1 MANIEETTRKVYD
14 AYKDQN
20 DSRQKYY
27 LAIVVGVV
35 CFALGWVCGAL

>member
-1 MANIEETTRKVYD
+1 MNEKLDDIYD

-27 LAIVVGVV
+27 LAIVAFILGG
-35 CFALGWVCGAL
+35 ALGYVFGVF